1 MAKSQCRILLKIFKI
16 LSINKQVK
24 LEALEQAKKSSQ
36 KWRKFV
42 IYRKLS

>member
-24 LEALEQAKKSSQ
+24 LQALEQAKKS
-36 KWRKFV
+36 KFGNLEE
-42 IYRKLS
+42 ICYL